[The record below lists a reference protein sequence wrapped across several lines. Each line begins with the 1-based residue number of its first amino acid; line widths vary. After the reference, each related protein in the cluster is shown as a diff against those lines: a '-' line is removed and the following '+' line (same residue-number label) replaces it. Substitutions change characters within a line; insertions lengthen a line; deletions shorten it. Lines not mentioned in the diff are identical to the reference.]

1 MIASGRQIREGR
13 ELLGLSQAELA
24 TAADVALALIVRAE
38 ASDGLPM
45 LKRCDAK
52 AIYQSL
58 EAAAIVSFAQG
69 VEAGVRSQK
78 PDQKDRR

>member
-52 AIYQSL
+52 AIY
-58 EAAAIVSFAQG
+58 
-69 VEAGVRSQK
+69 
-78 PDQKDRR
+78 